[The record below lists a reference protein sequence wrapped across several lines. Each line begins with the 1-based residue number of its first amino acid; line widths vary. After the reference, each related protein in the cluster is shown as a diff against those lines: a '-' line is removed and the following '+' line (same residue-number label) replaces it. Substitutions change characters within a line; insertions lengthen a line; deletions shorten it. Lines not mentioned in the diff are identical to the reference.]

1 MSIKLLFK
9 KTIHSTACLVKN
21 LMELFMEV
29 LQYLL
34 TIQLHTVTSNLI
46 LACGPSQSELLITEP
61 FPYVPFISPLLQ
73 SLPAMILTIFSPSY
87 LPLFYCSETSTL
99 TVLYGVARK
108 QMYEG
113 SWSKT
118 YYSSITFHY

>member
-1 MSIKLLFK
+1 MPIKLLFL
-9 KTIHSTACLVKN
+9 KTIHSTASLVKN
-21 LMELFMEV
+21 LVELFMVV

-34 TIQLHTVTSNLI
+34 TIHSHIQLNTSLQAIAIRATYHRTISVCSIYLSPSAKFTSNDLDD
-46 LACGPSQSELLITEP
+46 LL
-61 FPYVPFISPLLQ
+61 S
-73 SLPAMILTIFSPSY
+73 SY

-118 YYSSITFHY
+118 CCSSITFHY